1 MIFLGERFRRILFS
15 GIFFRV
21 NVSAMDFHILEPFRV
36 RFSETDSA
44 GIVHF
49 SNILR
54 WAENAESDFFRQ
66 NGFAFVE
73 KKEAGTLS
81 GWPRVRVRVDFL
93 APARYDDLICVKIR
107 PMSVPAENSV
117 ALNWE
122 FEVAVLPKNENSEER
137 LIANGNWTSV
147 YASINTLDGIVRSE
161 KEIPPNFRKFLNF
174 IKTA

>member
-1 MIFLGERFRRILFS
+1 
-15 GIFFRV
+15 
-21 NVSAMDFHILEPFRV
+21 MDFHVLEPFHV
-36 RFSETDSA
+36 RFSETDLA

-73 KKEAGTLS
+73 KKEAGMLS
-81 GWPRVRVRVDFL
+81 GWPRVRIHADFL

-107 PMSVPAENSV
+107 PTSVPAENTV

-122 FEVAVLPKNENSEER
+122 FEVSVLPKNENSAVK
-137 LIANGNWTSV
+137 LIARGSWTSV
-147 YASINTLDGIVRSE
+147 YASINSLDGTVRAE
-161 KEIPPNFRKFLNF
+161 KEIPADFKNFLNF
-174 IKTA
+174 TKTA